1 MSEFRANLIY
11 RVLQIIREIGGLR
24 IAGLYQAIQV
34 PFQGRKQ
41 AAYVSV

>member
-24 IAGLYQAIQV
+24 IAGLYQAIQ
-34 PFQGRKQ
+34 GRKQ